1 MAGYS
6 QKPSKRKNGN
16 KGFKQ
21 KVGKWSQPR
30 RASSGFREITEEQ
43 RGSAWEHPPQDG
55 GQRSWWKKRW
65 PIGSKKGECGGRPSI
80 LTGICMRYRAKKYNM
95 FRENRAW
102 TGKSPQSPSPPLGD
116 FCFSNTSD
124 LYTRNAVSL
133 CLADRDGGSSGLL
146 VQVNHTG
153 IPWSQVPVDSMVHSS
168 CSLPPISSSSC
179 HHSWAVRLLVPNI
192 LAPEPSSVQTHT
204 PQQLWP
210 GWSLKQGHEGP
221 EISLLPSPR
230 NS

>member
-1 MAGYS
+1 MKPATEGFVRV
-6 QKPSKRKNGN
+6 QKDN
-16 KGFKQ
+16 
-21 KVGKWSQPR
+21 R
-30 RASSGFREITEEQ
+30 RQ

-55 GQRSWWKKRW
+55 DQRSWWKKRW

-80 LTGICMRYRAKKYNM
+80 LTGICTRYRAKKYNM

-102 TGKSPQSPSPPLGD
+102 TGKSPQSPSPPLGN
-116 FCFSNTSD
+116 FCFSNTAD
-124 LYTRNAVSL
+124 LYSRNAVSL
-133 CLADRDGGSSGLL
+133 CLADRDGAPVVSLSKLITQVSLGLKL
-146 VQVNHTG
+146 Q
-153 IPWSQVPVDSMVHSS
+153 VDSMVHSS

-210 GWSLKQGHEGP
+210 GRSLKQGHEGP